1 MAYQSLGTVAAH
13 TGISWNVEQFKGITW
28 NTMVSWSVC
37 LGSSLIMLEHHG
49 TSRNP
54 MNNYDVSWS
63 ALEVR
68 EYTGVLLNI
77 EEYAGMPYVM
87 ISRAAESPDTTLGRS
102 STTLGIFLYRRKGAS
117 APKPRSVC
125 VGSALNILEY
135 TENRRISRNIME
147 RHEKSRCHGLP
158 WKLTEYTG
166 ISLNIEEH
174 DGMAY
179 VVISC
184 IAESPI
190 TPLGLASTTLG
201 IFLYR
206 RRGAS
211 APEPPWPQK

>member
-1 MAYQSLGTVAAH
+1 M
-13 TGISWNVEQFKGITW
+13 
-28 NTMVSWSVC
+28 
-37 LGSSLIMLEHHG
+37 
-49 TSRNP
+49 
-54 MNNYDVSWS
+54 
-63 ALEVR
+63 
-68 EYTGVLLNI
+68 NI

-125 VGSALNILEY
+125 LGSALNILEY

-147 RHEKSRCHGLP
+147 RHEKTGCHG
-158 WKLTEYTG
+158 TG

-211 APEPPWPQK
+211 APEPPSPQK

>member
-13 TGISWNVEQFKGITW
+13 TGISWNVEQFNGITW
-28 NTMVSWSVC
+28 NAMVSWSVC

-87 ISRAAESPDTTLGRS
+87 ISCAAESPDTTLGRS

-125 VGSALNILEY
+125 LGSSLNILEY

-147 RHEKSRCHGLP
+147 RHEKS
-158 WKLTEYTG
+158 
-166 ISLNIEEH
+166 
-174 DGMAY
+174 
-179 VVISC
+179 
-184 IAESPI
+184 
-190 TPLGLASTTLG
+190 
-201 IFLYR
+201 
-206 RRGAS
+206 
-211 APEPPWPQK
+211 